1 MLILMGT
8 VPLKMDRS
16 KATVRVEPKGLRVQ
30 SDSHLLYSGK
40 IIWKPYLQEAT
51 VFQATHK
58 TVTIET

>member
-1 MLILMGT
+1 MLIFMGT

-16 KATVRVEPKGLRVQ
+16 EATSRVEPKGLRVQ
-30 SDSHLLYSGK
+30 SDSHLLYGK